1 MAPQC
6 VQSKLKIQFRLVVL
20 KFKFLLKTCSLIELE
35 AVTTRVRGRNSCFS
49 INYILESHYLSRWVP
64 WVANNHLMWGLL
76 CELAVS
82 TRMFWAAEWTQS
94 ILFSPDLT
102 PKFRSLLVVVTMRDM
117 RQQRWVGLT
126 LRRRRRRRSSL
137 SGSQKQCKDYANVVF
152 GGVCSAWTQ

>member
-1 MAPQC
+1 M
-6 VQSKLKIQFRLVVL
+6 
-20 KFKFLLKTCSLIELE
+20 
-35 AVTTRVRGRNSCFS
+35 
-49 INYILESHYLSRWVP
+49 
-64 WVANNHLMWGLL
+64 ANNHLMWGLL

-94 ILFSPDLT
+94 ILFSPDLA

-126 LRRRRRRRSSL
+126 LRRRRRRRRRRSSL

-152 GGVCSAWTQ
+152 GGVCSA